1 MFLKIYPGSWYRFNT
16 LQLDISYHSKQK
28 SKWFQNHKTRKYV
41 TSNVYHRKFMIMSQI
56 SRFPDLFKKAMSEYL
71 ISETL
76 FLAQSK
82 NRSILYQEEYFKKNY
97 YLKFEKLQYF
107 FIKFTVQFILI
118 HKLQIFIPIH
128 SLLSGFQQYLQ

>member
-1 MFLKIYPGSWYRFNT
+1 
-16 LQLDISYHSKQK
+16 
-28 SKWFQNHKTRKYV
+28 
-41 TSNVYHRKFMIMSQI
+41 MSQI

-82 NRSILYQEEYFKKNY
+82 NRLILYQQEYFKKNY

-107 FIKFTVQFILI
+107 CIKFTAQFILI
-118 HKLQIFIPIH
+118 HKLQIFITIH
-128 SLLSGFQQYLQ
+128 SLLSGFQQYLLGIYIFEVF

>member
-1 MFLKIYPGSWYRFNT
+1 M
-16 LQLDISYHSKQK
+16 
-28 SKWFQNHKTRKYV
+28 
-41 TSNVYHRKFMIMSQI
+41 MMSQI

-71 ISETL
+71 KSKTL